1 MSAISTSSNYESASG
16 RNPLLILMC
25 GLPSS
30 GKSTF
35 AKKLQKRQ
43 YPYATIVSRD
53 ILGGAVKD
61 LLPHIESL
69 LAEKKDVI
77 VDNTHLTKESRDQYL
92 PLAKKMDAYVIVQY
106 LETTIEDCQIRYLMR
121 TYAKYNDLF
130 LTTPLPKKDPNVF
143 APAVLFKARK
153 QLEPPSVD
161 DKSKGYDEVHITKAD
176 PPKFEKS
183 KFPNKALFLDID
195 GTLRETEQLPYKYP
209 TTPEEVVLL
218 HPAPEMREVLKKYM
232 DDGYIL
238 IGISNQSG
246 ISKGTVTEE
255 NVIACMDRTRE
266 LLNMPNA
273 NTRETFPISYCP
285 HRPAP
290 ISCYCRK
297 PQMGLAMQHILSKSI
312 NPKTSIMVGDS
323 TSDKTM
329 ADRLRMKFI
338 HTDKFWK
345 SE

>member
-1 MSAISTSSNYESASG
+1 MSASSRYESASG
-16 RNPLLILMC
+16 RNPLLVIMC

-35 AKKLQKRQ
+35 AKKLQKTQ

-53 ILGGAVKD
+53 TLGGAVKD

-69 LAEKKDVI
+69 LSEKKDVI
-77 VDNTHLTKESRDQYL
+77 VDNMHLTKESRDQYL
-92 PLAKKMDAYVIVQY
+92 PIAKKTDAYVIVQY

-153 QLEPPSVD
+153 QLEPPTPAD
-161 DKSKGYDEVHITKAD
+161 TGNGYDEVHTTKAD

-195 GTLRETEQLPYKYP
+195 GTLRETEQLPHKYP
-209 TTPEEVVLL
+209 TKPEDVVLL
-218 HPAPEMREVLKKYM
+218 HPAPEMRKVLQSYL
-232 DDGYIL
+232 DEGYL
-238 IGISNQSG
+238 LFGVSNQSG

-255 NVIACMDRTRE
+255 AVIACMDKTRE
-266 LLNMPNA
+266 LLNVPKA
-273 NTRETFPISYCP
+273 NTRETFPIAYCP

-297 PQMGLAMQHILSKSI
+297 PQMGLAMQYILSHHI
-312 NPKTSIMVGDS
+312 HPKNSIMVGDS

-345 SE
+345 TE